1 MMPLTPMDDKAE
13 LLRMEN
19 VSIVFSSPDE
29 ADIEAVRQVDFT
41 LTRGKTLA
49 LVGESGSGKSVTS
62 TAILRLLPELAEIQ
76 GAIRL
81 RGEDLL
87 SASTRR
93 MRELRGNRIAA
104 QGASRRINEIH
115 QRGKSTSNDHSD
127 YAAPAR
133 IGRQARMSS
142 IPPRIFSDSRR
153 NVIRSRML
161 HLQATTTD
169 AARFIIDDMV
179 NDMAERLAFVR
190 HEPAKPLIV
199 GDFSGRL
206 SKEVLAQARVV
217 HSADIVGAQTIDL
230 ARPFPFSGFDF
241 IGVLGLLDTV
251 NDLPGALIHLRQ
263 ALAPG
268 GMVIAMFPGAGSL
281 PMLRQAIYAAEP
293 DRPAARMH
301 PLVDTR
307 AAAELLQRA
316 GWKDPVV
323 DSHDLRVRYRSL
335 DRLVGDLR
343 EQGLGNALASDAP
356 PITRA
361 GMERARTAFMELAE
375 EDGRV
380 TEIFS
385 ILTLSGRRSLAGT

>member
-1 MMPLTPMDDKAE
+1 
-13 LLRMEN
+13 
-19 VSIVFSSPDE
+19 
-29 ADIEAVRQVDFT
+29 
-41 LTRGKTLA
+41 
-49 LVGESGSGKSVTS
+49 
-62 TAILRLLPELAEIQ
+62 
-76 GAIRL
+76 
-81 RGEDLL
+81 
-87 SASTRR
+87 
-93 MRELRGNRIAA
+93 
-104 QGASRRINEIH
+104 
-115 QRGKSTSNDHSD
+115 
-127 YAAPAR
+127 
-133 IGRQARMSS
+133 
-142 IPPRIFSDSRR
+142 
-153 NVIRSRML
+153 ML

>member
-1 MMPLTPMDDKAE
+1 
-13 LLRMEN
+13 
-19 VSIVFSSPDE
+19 
-29 ADIEAVRQVDFT
+29 
-41 LTRGKTLA
+41 
-49 LVGESGSGKSVTS
+49 
-62 TAILRLLPELAEIQ
+62 
-76 GAIRL
+76 
-81 RGEDLL
+81 
-87 SASTRR
+87 
-93 MRELRGNRIAA
+93 
-104 QGASRRINEIH
+104 
-115 QRGKSTSNDHSD
+115 
-127 YAAPAR
+127 
-133 IGRQARMSS
+133 MSS
-142 IPPRIFSDSRR
+142 LPPRIFSDSRR
-153 NVIRSRML
+153 KAIRSRTL
-161 HLQATTTD
+161 QLQATKGD
-169 AARFIIDDMV
+169 AARFIVDDMV
-179 NDMAERLAFVR
+179 DDMAERLAFVR
-190 HEPAKPLIV
+190 HQPDKSLVI
-199 GDFSGRL
+199 GDLSGRL
-206 SKEVLAQARVV
+206 SKDVLQQAKVV
-217 HSADIVGAQTIDL
+217 HCADIEGAQTISL
-230 ARPFPFSGFDF
+230 AQPFPVSGFDF

-343 EQGLGNALASDAP
+343 EQGLGNALASAAP

-361 GMERARTAFMELAE
+361 GLERARTAFMDLAD

-380 TEIFS
+380 TETFS

>member
-1 MMPLTPMDDKAE
+1 
-13 LLRMEN
+13 
-19 VSIVFSSPDE
+19 
-29 ADIEAVRQVDFT
+29 
-41 LTRGKTLA
+41 
-49 LVGESGSGKSVTS
+49 
-62 TAILRLLPELAEIQ
+62 
-76 GAIRL
+76 
-81 RGEDLL
+81 
-87 SASTRR
+87 
-93 MRELRGNRIAA
+93 
-104 QGASRRINEIH
+104 
-115 QRGKSTSNDHSD
+115 
-127 YAAPAR
+127 
-133 IGRQARMSS
+133 MSS
-142 IPPRIFSDSRR
+142 LPPRIFSDSRR
-153 NVIRSRML
+153 KAIRSRTL
-161 HLQATTTD
+161 QLQANKGD
-169 AARFIIDDMV
+169 AARFIVDDMV
-179 NDMAERLAFVR
+179 DDMAERLAFVR
-190 HEPAKPLIV
+190 HQPDKSLVI
-199 GDFSGRL
+199 GDLSGRL
-206 SKEVLAQARVV
+206 SNEVLQQGEVV
-217 HSADIVGAQTIDL
+217 HCADIEGTQTIDL
-230 ARPFPFSGFDF
+230 AQPFTAGGFDF

-361 GMERARTAFMELAE
+361 GMERARRAFMELAD

-380 TEIFS
+380 TETFS